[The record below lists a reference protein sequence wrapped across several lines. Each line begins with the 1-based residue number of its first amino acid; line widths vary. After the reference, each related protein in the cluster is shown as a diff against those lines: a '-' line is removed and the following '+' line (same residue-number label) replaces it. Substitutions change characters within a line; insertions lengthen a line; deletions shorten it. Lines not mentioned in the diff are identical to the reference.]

1 MYKFLIAF
9 SLILA
14 VFMIPSL
21 AEALRWQQD
30 LMASHQWWRLLTG
43 NFTHTNTY
51 HLGMNLA
58 GLWVICHL
66 FQAKVK
72 PLASAIVI
80 LSIAIGV
87 GLLFTDT
94 NIYYGLSGVLH
105 GLFAMYA
112 YQEIAA
118 GKRSSWFLLAGLA
131 IKLTAENSGL
141 VSISTAEL
149 INARVSTE
157 SHLIGS
163 ITGLAIALLAPK
175 ILKLRKL

>member
-9 SLILA
+9 SLMLA
-14 VFMIPSL
+14 VFLIPSFS
-21 AEALRWQQD
+21 EALRWQHD
-30 LMASHQWWRLLTG
+30 VIASQQWWRIFTG

-66 FQAKVK
+66 FQTKVK
-72 PLASAIVI
+72 PLAIAIAI
-80 LSIAIGV
+80 LSTSIGI

-94 NIYYGLSGVLH
+94 HIYYGLSGVLH
-105 GLFAMYA
+105 GLFALYA

-118 GKRSSWFLLAGLA
+118 GKRSSWFLLAGLG
-131 IKLTAENSGL
+131 IKIVAENSGL
-141 VSISTAEL
+141 ISLSTATL

-163 ITGLAIALLAPK
+163 ITGLAIAVLAHK
-175 ILKLRKL
+175 VLKR